1 MSHPMPRPR
10 TFAVGL
16 VGLGLAL
23 SLAACVPDPAAANA
37 AYCTSLGA
45 VQTEVAQLK
54 ATATSSTATLDQI
67 AAQRKEVA
75 KATQAAAKDGEKL
88 GDEVKKEIIA
98 ADNAFDAAIRAIP
111 GSATVEEASAAYQ
124 AAIDNWDKAMLA
136 IRAKIGCK

>member
-1 MSHPMPRPR
+1 MLR
-10 TFAVGL
+10 TAPVW
-16 VGLGLAL
+16 A
-23 SLAACVPDPAAANA
+23 
-37 AYCTSLGA
+37 A

-136 IRAKIGCK
+136 IRAKIGCR